1 MVVMHHIIADMQVRK
16 AFYGSLCFFALFAA
30 FFPFPAKKLIITEY
44 GKMDKRILEPPRK
57 AAPRHPD
64 RAYRHRLFQTF
75 HISRLKTHFAQFRR
89 NPLRP
94 CAGRSQ
100 YQRAVIVFLQKLQF
114 LTE

>member
-1 MVVMHHIIADMQVRK
+1 MTGQSPRLRAEKTLAAPGTYVDY
-16 AFYGSLCFFALFAA
+16 FYEKTVSLLSYLPEDTLLCFD
-30 FFPFPAKKLIITEY
+30 E
-44 GKMDKRILEPPRK
+44 
-57 AAPRHPD
+57 
-64 RAYRHRLFQTF
+64 
-75 HISRLKTHFAQFRR
+75 THFAQFRR